1 MFSFSTCRLVLLVS
15 AACSAMTS
23 AEPTV
28 ELLAVELGDAGNY
41 AIIAKT
47 GISTVPSSNI
57 YGDIAVSPIAAT
69 AMTGFSLMF
78 DSSGEFSES
87 AQLFGHAFSASDAEP
102 TPKILT
108 AAVGDMETAYT
119 DAAGR
124 LNTDADRINVGAGTL
139 GGVYGGPEDQLTP
152 GVYTFGSNVNLNG
165 NVHFS
170 GDGVYIIQITGNLVQ
185 AADYG
190 VILEDGAK
198 PWKIFWQVAGFV
210 EVGAGSTMQGIILA
224 KTKVDFITGSSLIG
238 RVLAQTACN
247 LQMATITEPETEPI
261 ARSYDLESFFYLEF
275 EATDGGYPTE
285 LEISDA
291 LNLFI
296 DSYNQLLETEYDD
309 PFDRKMDTATVISIT
324 PVGRR
329 LDHPQQESRQL
340 QYLKYLLFLRIR
352 GSCRGCGW
360 HFFFTNQVN
369 RRRKLDVHPGVPTE
383 PELLAACSCLLSS
396 SSGSGLD
403 EFK

>member
-1 MFSFSTCRLVLLVS
+1 MFSFSTCRLALLVS

-28 ELLAVELGDAGNY
+28 DLRDAGNY

-340 QYLKYLLFLRIR
+340 QTMNYLLFLRVS
-352 GSCRGCGW
+352 GSCNGCGSD
-360 HFFFTNQVN
+360 FFFTNQVN
-369 RRRKLDVHPGVPTE
+369 RRRKLDVHSGVPTE